1 MIVFPC
7 AMYQARHMYDSIRK
21 ERKIIFD
28 LLDVLHTV
36 TDFSIA
42 LNFETARHLASDMS
56 KI

>member
-28 LLDVLHTV
+28 LLDVLDTV